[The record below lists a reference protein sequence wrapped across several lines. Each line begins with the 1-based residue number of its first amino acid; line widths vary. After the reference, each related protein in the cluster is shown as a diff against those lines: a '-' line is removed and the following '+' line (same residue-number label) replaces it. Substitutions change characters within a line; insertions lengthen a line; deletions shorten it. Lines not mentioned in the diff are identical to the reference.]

1 MKRIFL
7 FLFLLLSICDHA
19 LAEYYSANTTFDY
32 PGSKVYA
39 GEFAK
44 VNDSKF
50 ITYMHGAEGKGV
62 YAVHRKSGAAELVMS
77 DNTNFKAYE
86 VWDSYFHSL
95 DNGAL
100 IDVYGKLYLTD
111 GTRAGTRFIA
121 DFGATNTGGSLGY
134 DFSRITQVTQ
144 AGRFVYIYQTQI
156 HYRVGE
162 SNDQEAPA
170 LWRIDLDTATRTKL
184 QSDES
189 YLFNTTIID
198 QNDQEGSVII
208 FSDQGGE
215 GVGLWRASPENNNLT
230 PLALFE
236 GGEGRGLNV
245 RSQWFVRTH
254 AGLFF
259 CRAENVD
266 GYSQYS
272 VWRLSN
278 SNTLTRVAE
287 NCGDFGL
294 AAVSKDKKDL
304 FYTLEVNER
313 AELWQ
318 NSGTTSSNRLVKR
331 LPQSDA
337 TFTDLC
343 VAGDILVAVI
353 AFKDSYEDYQQGVYL
368 FGENGSEQYI
378 QNSYAHCV
386 ADKVVLGDALTYP
399 HGIESV
405 IDPKTNERLNVKGID
420 ASERVLAYQTF
431 SDDVLWLLRRT
442 VNESGQYENRYR
454 DRLIHLQLKDVT
466 YLPGILNLLN
476 DDEHDRKDQ

>member
-1 MKRIFL
+1 MKRK
-7 FLFLLLSICDHA
+7 FLLLVALLIHSIPA
-19 LAEYYSANTTFDY
+19 LAEYYSAKTSFDY
-32 PGSKVYA
+32 PGNKVYA
-39 GEFAK
+39 GGFVK

-62 YAVHRKSGAAELVMS
+62 YAVDRKSGATELVMS
-77 DNTNFKAYE
+77 DNINFNASE
-86 VWDSYFHSL
+86 VWDSYFYSL

-111 GTRAGTRFIA
+111 GTRLGTRFIA

-144 AGRFVYIYQTQI
+144 AGRFVYIYQTHI

-162 SNDQEAPA
+162 STDQEAPA
-170 LWRIDLDTATRTKL
+170 LWRIDLETATRTKL

-215 GVGLWRASPENNNLT
+215 GVGLWRASPENNNLA

-245 RSQWFVRTH
+245 RSQWSVRTH

-278 SNTLTRVAE
+278 SNTLTRIAE
-287 NCGDFGL
+287 NCGDFDR
-294 AAVSKDKKDL
+294 AAVSNDL
-304 FYTLEVNER
+304 KHLFFMLEVNER
-313 AELWQ
+313 EELWQ

-331 LPQSDA
+331 LRQPDA

-343 VAGDILVAVI
+343 VAGDTLVAVI
-353 AFKDSYEDYQQGVYL
+353 AFKDSYGDYQQGVYL

-378 QNSYAHCV
+378 RNSYADCV
-386 ADKVVLGDALTYP
+386 ADEVVLGDALRYP
-399 HGIESV
+399 RGIDSV
-405 IDPKTNERLNVKGID
+405 FDPKTSERVYVKGIH
-420 ASERVLAYQTF
+420 AGERLLAYQAF
-431 SDDVLWLLRRT
+431 SDDVLWLIRRS
-442 VNESGQYENRYR
+442 VNESGPYENRYR
-454 DRLIHLQLKDVT
+454 DSLIHLKLKNVT
-466 YLPGILNLLN
+466 FLPSILDLLN
-476 DDEHDRKDQ
+476 DDDRDRKDQ